1 MCKNFMMLSRE
12 ILEDPMYLS
21 DRFTRIQAFT
31 DLCYLAAYKERTF
44 MIRGNKVTVKQ
55 GQVAKSVRD
64 LASRWHW
71 SVNTVMKFISELKD
85 DGYIDTH
92 KTPVNQVITVKKYIL
107 FNTQNETGIETDS
120 ETRIETGNET
130 RIETPYNIDKID
142 NIDKIENK
150 DKKDITSTEG
160 VVAEANDGQN
170 AMINALIEQNEL
182 LKRQIEEL
190 TKKPKRKKKDP
201 DPAFSEAKNIFTSK
215 YKSLFGQDYYWQA
228 KDAGC
233 MTKLLSQIR
242 FSRKSKGLSDDVEGV
257 IDGLKKFLDY
267 IKDDF
272 ILNHFDVSMLVR
284 QYNSIMTGQN
294 AKRGELTGQ
303 VLRRE
308 RGEYNEQNFFEI

>member
-1 MCKNFMMLSRE
+1 MNNGYMWLHRQLLDWEWFENSHMVHLWVYFLLKANYQDKKWRGIDIPRGSFVTSLDTISKDTKLSIQSIRTCIEKLKSTGEITVESTHRYSIVTICKYDNYN
-12 ILEDPMYLS
+12 DKNN
-21 DRFTRIQAFT
+21 DT
-31 DLCYLAAYKERTF
+31 
-44 MIRGNKVTVKQ
+44 
-55 GQVAKSVRD
+55 
-64 LASRWHW
+64 
-71 SVNTVMKFISELKD
+71 NTVLTQSQHTPNIVPTESQQSPNTVLTITNKD
-85 DGYIDTH
+85 N
-92 KTPVNQVITVKKYIL
+92 K
-107 FNTQNETGIETDS
+107 
-120 ETRIETGNET
+120 
-130 RIETPYNIDKID
+130 D
-142 NIDKIENK
+142 NKENK
-150 DKKDITSTEG
+150 DKKDIISTEG

-242 FSRKSKGLSDDVEGV
+242 FSRKSKGLSDDTEGV
-257 IDGLKKFLDY
+257 LDGLRKFLDY

-272 ILNHFDVSMLVR
+272 ILNHFDVSMLVN
-284 QYNSIMTGQN
+284 QYNSIMTGQK

-308 RGEYNEQNFFEI
+308 RGEYNEKNFFEI

>member
-1 MCKNFMMLSRE
+1 MKKEDYIVIQSWMVSELGLSGNELLIFALIHGFCKDGEHEFRGSIDYIRKWTGLSKPSVIR
-12 ILEDPMYLS
+12 ILKELVS
-21 DRFTRIQAFT
+21 K
-31 DLCYLAAYKERTF
+31 DLIKKKEENVKNVKVCSYSMGGKIILPVVKKF
-44 MIRGNKVTVKQ
+44 NQGGNKILPGGGKKT
-55 GQVAKSVRD
+55 
-64 LASRWHW
+64 LPN
-71 SVNTVMKFISELKD
+71 NT
-85 DGYIDTH
+85 
-92 KTPVNQVITVKKYIL
+92 N
-107 FNTQNETGIETDS
+107 
-120 ETRIETGNET
+120 
-130 RIETPYNIDKID
+130 ID
-142 NIDKIENK
+142 NIKE
-150 DKKDITSTEG
+150 KDITSTEG

-170 AMINALIEQNEL
+170 AMINALVEQNEL

-257 IDGLKKFLDY
+257 IEGLKKFLDY

-272 ILNHFDVSMLVR
+272 ILNHFDVSMLVS
-284 QYNSIMTGQN
+284 QYNSIMTGQK
-294 AKRGELTGQ
+294 AQRGELTGQ

-308 RGEYNEQNFFEI
+308 RGEYNEKNFFEI